1 MRDNTAKSDRQM
13 SENTSKEAGNQTL
26 SALRHDGGKAIQIAM
41 AMPLV
46 SGMLLVGQVF
56 LLSSILDAAIV
67 AGRPLA
73 SLWPSIAA
81 LATLLVMRAG
91 LGFIGDYAGALGSE
105 LIKKTLRD
113 NLVAHLLVQRSD
125 WVHVRASG
133 ALAGTVVDQVEALDG
148 YFSRFLPATIQAGLL
163 PIVFAA
169 VVMPF
174 DWVVGMLFLFTAPMI
189 PLFMALVGWG
199 AQAASDAQTD
209 ALSRLSGYFADRL
222 RGLMTLK
229 LFGRMDIEATAMH
242 DATDELRRRT
252 LRVLRIAFL
261 SSAVLE
267 FFSALGVAGVAL
279 YVGLSYLDMVDLR
292 FEPLSLQ
299 TGLFC
304 LLMAPEVY
312 QPLRTLAAHY
322 HDRSQAKAAIAETLR
337 LFGEMPLCRPIAKPL
352 RTGDDAEFRGVS
364 ISARDLSL
372 SATGGGPSLLDP
384 TALFIAAG
392 SHVALLGRSGSGK
405 TTLLK
410 ALARLGA
417 LGGTVHLG
425 DLPQE
430 EIEETQLR
438 RMLAFIP
445 QRPRLFHGS
454 IADNIRFANPAA
466 TDAEVRRAADL
477 AMVTDF
483 ARDLPKGLNAAV
495 GEGGLG
501 LSGGEAHRVGLAR
514 LFVTNP
520 SIILLDEPTA
530 HLDAESEAAVL
541 AGIIEFARFRTL
553 VIATHSQAVAAQLKK
568 SLRLE
573 DCRLVSSGMLSPVAV
588 FNREHAA

>member
-13 SENTSKEAGNQTL
+13 SENTSKEAGSQTL
-26 SALRHDGGKAIQIAM
+26 SALRHNGGKAIHIAM
-41 AMPLV
+41 AMPLF

-189 PLFMALVGWG
+189 LLFMALVGWG

-322 HDRSQAKAAIAETLR
+322 HDRSQAKSAIAETLR
-337 LFGEMPLCRPIAKPL
+337 LFGEMPLCGPIAKAL

-372 SATGGGPSLLDP
+372 SAPGGGPSLLDP

-392 SHVALLGRSGSGK
+392 SHIALLGQSGSGK

-445 QRPRLFHGS
+445 QRPRLFQGS

-483 ARDLPKGLNAAV
+483 ARDLPKGLKAAV

-541 AGIIEFARFRTL
+541 AGIIEFARYRTL
-553 VIATHSQAVAAQLKK
+553 VIATHSQAVAAHLKK

-573 DCRLVSSGMLSPVAV
+573 DCRLVASGMLSPV